1 MAKQAPTTIPPVEF
15 KALLYGPPGTGKT
28 TFIGSGVHDARS
40 WPGIIIDTENGTSSI
55 RSKVRRLE
63 ISDIKTSVPQEG
75 MYDVV
80 KITEWDQI
88 TEVYNEIA
96 EVGHY
101 KLVSLDTISEAA
113 YLCLDDI
120 VQEERRTNPKRAN
133 DKEVPELQDYN
144 VSLTRMRKV
153 VRYFNNLP
161 GHVIFGCSA
170 GVDIHPRTKMPR
182 AQPGLQGKLVI
193 EMPHLVTTVGY
204 FDVIEGG
211 DRRLW
216 VSADE
221 KFIAKDRSEDRVLDI
236 ELVNPTLPQI
246 LNLLEGVK

>member
-1 MAKQAPTTIPPVEF
+1 MNEVEAVEF

-28 TFIGSGVHDARS
+28 TFIGSGVADERC

-55 RSKVRRLE
+55 RSKVRRLG
-63 ISDIKTSVPQEG
+63 IADIKEADPVPG
-75 MYDVV
+75 KYDVV
-80 KITEWDQI
+80 KVTEWDQI

-96 EVGHY
+96 ESGRY
-101 KLVSLDTISEAA
+101 KLVALDTLSEAA

-120 VQEERRTNPKRAN
+120 VQYERRTNPKRAS

-170 GVDIHPRTKMPR
+170 GMDVHPRTKMPR
-182 AQPGLQGKLVI
+182 AQPGLQGKLVM

-204 FDVIEGG
+204 FDVMDDGN
-211 DRRLW
+211 RRLFC
-216 VSADE
+216 SADE
-221 KFIAKDRSEDRVLDI
+221 KFIAKDRSEDRTLDI
-236 ELVNPTLPQI
+236 ELINPTLPQI
-246 LNLLEGVK
+246 LDLLEGAK